1 MPAKYSASLAASGP
15 SWAPNSGNLSSSL
28 SLSCMPPRAESGGP
42 GQPLCK
48 PSGFWW
54 SPGNTPLLVHAYA
67 CARRLARGCVR
78 WVRAAAR
85 FLTPTR
91 EKWLSP
97 AWVVYVSAESPAHV
111 VRGFLLGRML
121 EDLPGLAVLDEPTAV
136 EEDGAV
142 GHPVGLRQV
151 VRNDDDGDLRRQLL
165 DQILDGLGGHRVERR
180 GRLVEQQHVGTD
192 RQRPGQAEQLLLAAG
207 QPERGVLEA
216 VRDRIPESDLGQA
229 LVS

>member
-1 MPAKYSASLAASGP
+1 MPATCSVSLAATVP

-42 GQPLCK
+42 WQPLCK

-78 WVRAAAR
+78 WARAAAR

-97 AWVVYVSAESPAHV
+97 AWVVYGSAESPAHV
-111 VRGFLLGRML
+111 MGGFLFGRVL
-121 EDLPGLAVLDEPTAV
+121 EHLPRIAVFNHATAV
-136 EEDGAV
+136 QEDRPV
-142 GHPVGLRQV
+142 GH
-151 VRNDDDGDLRRQLL
+151 
-165 DQILDGLGGHRVERR
+165 
-180 GRLVEQQHVGTD
+180 
-192 RQRPGQAEQLLLAAG
+192 AAG
-207 QPERGVLEA
+207 
-216 VRDRIPESDLGQA
+216 
-229 LVS
+229 